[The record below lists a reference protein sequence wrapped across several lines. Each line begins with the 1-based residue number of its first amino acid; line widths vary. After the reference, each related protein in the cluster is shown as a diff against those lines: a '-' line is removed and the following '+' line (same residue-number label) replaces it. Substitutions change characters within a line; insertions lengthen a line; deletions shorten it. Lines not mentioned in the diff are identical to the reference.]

1 MYRQGDELKLANRPE
16 WGVGTVQK
24 VEFVPR
30 DGRKDQRAWVRF
42 PSVGVKTILAGAADA
57 ELVNRDGSLDDQE
70 HTFAAREL
78 AHDSGW
84 IGQIAKR
91 QPEEAM
97 TSLPPE
103 TNDPFAPVRV
113 RLQRTFD
120 LYRFNERGGSLVDWA
135 VAQTGLDDPL
145 ARFNRNQLEEF
156 FRQWSRGRDEQ
167 LRTLMQEARR
177 NREPVDDLM
186 KQADPTARHALQECQ
201 GRF

>member
-1 MYRQGDELKLANRPE
+1 
-16 WGVGTVQK
+16 
-24 VEFVPR
+24 
-30 DGRKDQRAWVRF
+30 
-42 PSVGVKTILAGAADA
+42 
-57 ELVNRDGSLDDQE
+57 
-70 HTFAAREL
+70 
-78 AHDSGW
+78 
-84 IGQIAKR
+84 
-91 QPEEAM
+91 
-97 TSLPPE
+97 
-103 TNDPFAPVRV
+103 
-113 RLQRTFD
+113 
-120 LYRFNERGGSLVDWA
+120 LVDWA